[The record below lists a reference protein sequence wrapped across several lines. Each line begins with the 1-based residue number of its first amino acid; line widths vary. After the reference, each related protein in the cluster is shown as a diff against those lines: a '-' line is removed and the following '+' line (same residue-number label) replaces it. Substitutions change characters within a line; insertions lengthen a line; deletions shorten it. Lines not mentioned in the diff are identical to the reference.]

1 MKHINIVYDDNFDD
15 VDIIA
20 VPDNIARNI
29 ESIVN
34 EFMEWLSVPKN
45 RQNFMVQSAEG
56 NLVLSVGTD
65 EFLWWLNCV
74 KLAADARAVLVC
86 QHTVFIS
93 GLPVA
98 SF

>member
-20 VPDNIARNI
+20 VPDNIAQNI
-29 ESIVN
+29 ESVVQ
-34 EFMEWLSVPKN
+34 EFMEWVSTPKN
-45 RQNFMVQSAEG
+45 QKRFVVKSAEG

-65 EFLWWLNCV
+65 EFLWWLNNMKPTV
-74 KLAADARAVLVC
+74 DAKASLVC
-86 QHTVFIS
+86 QHTVLMP

-98 SF
+98 DF